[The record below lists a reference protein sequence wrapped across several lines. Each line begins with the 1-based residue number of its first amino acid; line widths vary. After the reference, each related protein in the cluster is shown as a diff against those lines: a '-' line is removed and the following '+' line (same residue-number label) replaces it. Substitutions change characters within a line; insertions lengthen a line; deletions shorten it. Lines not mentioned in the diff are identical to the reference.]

1 MQTLLEKG
9 YAYEE
14 SAFDSLDHL
23 SSSQKKKILKSKDVK
38 GLSKMKAADVDQ
50 ALKDHLTEE
59 ELGSFF
65 KVRGYALTEKGEK
78 AIEDNPQVIDRHP
91 KKKF

>member
-1 MQTLLEKG
+1 
-9 YAYEE
+9 
-14 SAFDSLDHL
+14 
-23 SSSQKKKILKSKDVK
+23 
-38 GLSKMKAADVDQ
+38 MKAADVDQ